1 MSSNLT
7 LSALRTNDMPEN
19 NRQSDVATRPPV
31 VVVLGHID
39 HGKTSLLMAIRDFK
53 VLEKE
58 SGGITQHVGAYQIEH
73 NNKKITFIDTPGH
86 ESFSAIRSRGSKLAD
101 IAVLVIDAGEGI
113 KKQTKEAIS
122 LIKSAGISLIVALN
136 KIDKPGAN
144 PEMVK
149 QQLSKEDILVE
160 SYGGKVP
167 SIEMSAKT
175 GQGITDLLDM
185 IQLVAEVDG
194 LKAETGVPAEG
205 IIIESYLDPQR
216 GPTSTVLIESG
227 TLKYGDF
234 IGTDSSIGKVKNLG
248 DFLGK
253 ETKEANPSDPAIVVG
268 FETVPAVGEKFHV
281 YASYDEARNNLK
293 PKEARKEVAELEPGK
308 KCLNLIIKADAQGSL
323 EGIGEVLKT
332 LPQDNVCLR
341 VIKSEVG
348 DINEADV
355 KMAKMSEAVII
366 AFRVKKDKIAEI
378 TAENNK
384 VRVYD
389 FEIIYELAQKVREFM
404 ERKLVKEKERTD
416 LGKVEVL
423 AIFRTEK
430 NRQIVGGNVTEGE
443 VQKGASLEIY
453 RTGEKIGQGRIVE
466 LQSNKKDFDVVKK
479 GRECG
484 ILYQGNERIKEGDE
498 LVVYKEEYIQ
508 GEL

>member
-1 MSSNLT
+1 MTEEEKQLN
-7 LSALRTNDMPEN
+7 
-19 NRQSDVATRPPV
+19 VVTRPPV

-101 IAVLVIDAGEGI
+101 IAVLVIDAAEGI
-113 KKQTKEAIS
+113 KKQTKEAITH
-122 LIKSAGISLIVALN
+122 IKNAELLTIIALN

-149 QQLSKEDILVE
+149 QQLAKEDILVE
-160 SYGGKVP
+160 SFGGKVP
-167 SIEMSAKT
+167 SVELSAKT
-175 GQGITDLLDM
+175 GQGITDLLDI
-185 IQLVAEVDG
+185 IQLVAEVED
-194 LKAETGVPAEG
+194 LKAQMGVVADG
-205 IIIESYLDPQR
+205 TIIESYLDPQR
-216 GPTSTVLIESG
+216 GPTSTVLIENG

-234 IGTDSSIGKVKNLG
+234 VGTDSSVGKIKNLG

-253 ETKEANPSDPAIVVG
+253 ETKEANPSDPAIIVG

-281 YASYDEARNNLK
+281 YSSYEEAKKNLK
-293 PKEARKEVAELEPGK
+293 LKEIKKEIIETDPDK
-308 KCLNLIIKADAQGSL
+308 KCLNLIIRADAQGSL

-332 LPQDNVCLR
+332 LPQENVCLR

-348 DINEADV
+348 DITEVDV
-355 KMAKMSEAVII
+355 KMAKTSQAVII
-366 AFRVKKDKIAEI
+366 AFRVKKDKVAEI

-384 VRVYD
+384 VKVYD
-389 FEIIYELAQKVREFM
+389 FNVIYELAQKVRELM
-404 ERKLVKEKERTD
+404 ERKLIKAKERTD

-430 NRQIVGGNVTEGE
+430 NRQIVGGNVIEGE

-453 RTGEKIGQGRIVE
+453 REEEKIGQGRIVE

-498 LVVYKEEYIQ
+498 LLVYKEEYIQ
-508 GEL
+508 EEL

>member
-1 MSSNLT
+1 MAEEEKQFN
-7 LSALRTNDMPEN
+7 
-19 NRQSDVATRPPV
+19 VVTRPPV

-73 NNKKITFIDTPGH
+73 NEKKITFIDTPGH

-101 IAVLVIDAGEGI
+101 IAVLVIDASEGI
-113 KKQTKEAIS
+113 KKQTKEAIAH
-122 LIKSAGISLIVALN
+122 IKSAGLLTIIALN

-149 QQLSKEDILVE
+149 QQLAKEDILVE
-160 SYGGKVP
+160 SFGGKVP
-167 SIEMSAKT
+167 SVELSAKT
-175 GQGITDLLDM
+175 GQGITDLLDI
-185 IQLVAEVDG
+185 IQLVAEVED
-194 LKAETGVPAEG
+194 LKSETGVAAEG
-205 IIIESYLDPQR
+205 TIIESYLDPQR

-234 IGTDSSIGKVKNLG
+234 VGTDSSVGKIKNLG

-253 ETKEANPSDPAIVVG
+253 EMREANPSDPAIIVG

-281 YASYDEARNNLK
+281 YASYNEAKSNLK
-293 PKEARKEVAELEPGK
+293 IRELKTEIAEVDPNK
-308 KCLNLIIKADAQGSL
+308 KCLNLIIRADAQGSL

-332 LPQDNVCLR
+332 LPQENICLR

-348 DINEADV
+348 DITEVDV
-355 KMAKMSEAVII
+355 KMAKTSQAVII
-366 AFRVKKDKIAEI
+366 AFRVKKDKVAEI

-384 VRVYD
+384 VKVYD
-389 FEIIYELAQKVREFM
+389 FTIIYELAQKIRELM
-404 ERKLVKEKERTD
+404 ERKLIKAKERTD
-416 LGKVEVL
+416 LGKIEVL

-430 NRQIVGGNVTEGE
+430 NRQIVGGNVIEGE

-453 RTGEKIGQGRIVE
+453 RGGEKIGQGRIVE

-484 ILYQGNERIKEGDE
+484 ILYQGSERIKEGDE

-508 GEL
+508 EEL

>member
-1 MSSNLT
+1 M
-7 LSALRTNDMPEN
+7 ALKEK
-19 NRQSDVATRPPV
+19 QFDVVTRPPV

-73 NNKKITFIDTPGH
+73 NDKKITFIDTPGH

-101 IAVLVIDAGEGI
+101 IAVLVIDAAEGV

-122 LIKSAGISLIVALN
+122 HIKEAGISLIVALN

-149 QQLSKEDILVE
+149 QQLTKEDIWVE
-160 SYGGKVP
+160 SFGGKVP
-167 SIEMSAKT
+167 SVELSART

-185 IQLVAEVDG
+185 IQLVAEVED
-194 LKAETGVPAEG
+194 LKAEIGVPAEG
-205 IIIESYLDPQR
+205 TLIESYLDPQR
-216 GPTSTVLIESG
+216 GPTSTVLIENG
-227 TLKYGDF
+227 TLKYGDY
-234 IGTDSSIGKVKNLG
+234 IGTDSAVGKVKNLG

-253 ETKEANPSDPAIVVG
+253 ETVEANPSDPAVIVG
-268 FETVPAVGEKFHV
+268 FEEVPAVGEKFHV
-281 YASYDEARNNLK
+281 YASYDEAKRNMKARELK
-293 PKEARKEVAELEPGK
+293 TDILEVDPTK

-332 LPQDNVCLR
+332 LPQENVCLR

-348 DINEADV
+348 DIADADV
-355 KMAKMSEAVII
+355 KMAKASEAVII

-389 FEIIYELAQKVREFM
+389 FTIIYELAQKVRELM
-404 ERKLVKEKERTD
+404 ERKLIKAKERTD
-416 LGKVEVL
+416 LGKIEVL

-430 NRQIVGGNVTEGE
+430 NRQIVGGNVIEGE
-443 VQKGASLEIY
+443 VQKGASLEIF
-453 RTGEKIGQGRIVE
+453 REGQKIGHGKIIE
-466 LQSNKKDFDVVKK
+466 LQSNKKDFDLVKQGK
-479 GRECG
+479 ECG
-484 ILYQGNERIKEGDE
+484 ILYQGSERIKEGDE

-508 GEL
+508 EEL

>member
-1 MSSNLT
+1 MAEKEKQING
-7 LSALRTNDMPEN
+7 A
-19 NRQSDVATRPPV
+19 VRPPV

-113 KKQTKEAIS
+113 KKQTKEAITH
-122 LIKSAGISLIVALN
+122 IKNAGLSTIVVFN
-136 KIDKPGAN
+136 KIDKPGAD

-149 QQLSKEDILVE
+149 QQLSREDVIVE
-160 SYGGKVP
+160 SFGGKVP
-167 SIEMSAKT
+167 SVEISAKT

-185 IQLVAEVDG
+185 IQLVAEVED
-194 LKAETGVPAEG
+194 LKAETEAKAEG
-205 IIIESYLDPQR
+205 VIIESYLDPQR
-216 GPTSTVLIESG
+216 GETSTVLIENG
-227 TLKYGDF
+227 TLRPGDF
-234 IGTDSSIGKVKNLG
+234 IGTDSAVGKVKNLG
-248 DFLGK
+248 NFLGK
-253 ETKEANPSDPAIVVG
+253 EMKEAYPSDPAVIVG
-268 FETVPAVGEKFHV
+268 FETVPSVGEKFHV
-281 YASYDEARNNLK
+281 YDSYDEAKSNIK
-293 PKEARKEVAELEPGK
+293 AKEARKEVAEMDPSK
-308 KCLNLIIKADAQGSL
+308 KCLNLIIKGDAQGSL
-323 EGIGEVLKT
+323 EAVEEVLKT

-341 VIKSEVG
+341 VVRSEVG
-348 DINEADV
+348 DITEIDV
-355 KMAKMSEAVII
+355 KMAKTSEAIII

-384 VRVYD
+384 VKVYD
-389 FEIIYELAQKVREFM
+389 FNIIYELAQKVRELM
-404 ERKLVKEKERTD
+404 ERKLIKAKERID
-416 LGKVEVL
+416 LGKIKVL

-430 NRQIVGGNVTEGE
+430 NRQIVGGNVIEGE
-443 VQKGASLEIY
+443 VQKGASLEIF
-453 RTGEKIGQGRIVE
+453 RNGEKIGQGRIVE

-484 ILYQGNERIKEGDE
+484 VLYQGGERIKEGDE
-498 LVVYKEEYIQ
+498 LVVYKEEYRQ
-508 GEL
+508 EEL

>member
-1 MSSNLT
+1 MAESIK
-7 LSALRTNDMPEN
+7 
-19 NRQSDVATRPPV
+19 QSDVATRPPV

-73 NNKKITFIDTPGH
+73 NGNKITFIDTPGH

-101 IAVLVIDAGEGI
+101 IAVLVIDAAEGI
-113 KKQTKEAIS
+113 KKQTKEAITH
-122 LIKSAGISLIVALN
+122 IKSAGILTIIAFN
-136 KIDKPGAN
+136 KIDKPRAN

-149 QQLSKEDILVE
+149 QQLTKEDIWVE
-160 SYGGKVP
+160 SFGGKVP
-167 SIEMSAKT
+167 SVEISAKT

-185 IQLVAEVDG
+185 IQLLAEVEE
-194 LKAETGVPAEG
+194 LKAEFGVKAEG
-205 IIIESYLDPQR
+205 TIIESYLDPKK
-216 GPTSTVLIESG
+216 GPTSTVLVENG
-227 TLKYGDF
+227 TLRQSDF
-234 IGTDSSIGKVKNLG
+234 VGTDSAIGKVKNLG

-253 ETKEANPSDPAIVVG
+253 EMKEANPSDPAIIIG
-268 FETVPAVGEKFHV
+268 FENVPAVGEKFHV
-281 YASYDEARNNLK
+281 YSSYDEAKSNLK
-293 PKEARKEVAELEPGK
+293 VRELKTEILEVDPTK
-308 KCLNLIIKADAQGSL
+308 KCLNLIIKGDAQGSL

-332 LPQDNVCLR
+332 LPQENVCVR
-341 VIKSEVG
+341 VLKSEVG
-348 DINEADV
+348 DITEADV
-355 KMAKMSEAVII
+355 KMGKTSEAVII
-366 AFRVKKDKIAEI
+366 AFRVKKDKVAEI

-384 VRVYD
+384 VKVYD
-389 FEIIYELAQKVREFM
+389 FSIIYELAQKVRELM
-404 ERKLVKEKERTD
+404 ERKLVKAKERTD
-416 LGKVEVL
+416 LGKIEVL

-430 NRQIVGGNVTEGE
+430 NRQIVGGNVIEGE
-443 VQKGASLEIY
+443 VQKGASLEIF
-453 RTGEKIGQGRIVE
+453 RNGEKMGQGRIIE

-508 GEL
+508 EEL